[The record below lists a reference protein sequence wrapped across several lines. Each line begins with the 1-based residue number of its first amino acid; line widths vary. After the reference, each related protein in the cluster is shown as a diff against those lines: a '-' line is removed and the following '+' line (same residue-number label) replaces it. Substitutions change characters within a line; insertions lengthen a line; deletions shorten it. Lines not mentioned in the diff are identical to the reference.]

1 MKRLLLLVVLPLFAV
16 IAVGILYLKGG
27 RYAET
32 DNAYVQSDMVLLS
45 TEISGVVKDV
55 LVSENQAVTAGE
67 PLFRLDPAQLL
78 VAVAKAEA
86 KLAQV
91 RIDLAALKASYR
103 EKEAEIEL
111 AKTRHAFAQKAQE
124 RQILLAAKNLIS
136 ESSFDD
142 SQQNSDL
149 AAQQISA
156 LEQDKARIAVTLGGS
171 IDAPVEQH
179 PSYLSAKA
187 ELDQARLDL
196 SRAEVRASLPGIVS
210 RLPKTGQYITAGD
223 TAMALVVSG
232 NVWIEANYTETD
244 LTYVHPGQPVTI
256 SIDTY
261 PDTAW
266 KGVVDS
272 LSPATGAEFSVIPAQ
287 NATGNWVKIAQ
298 RVAVRIK
305 LDAAPNVPQLRAG
318 LSANVEIDTGHR
330 RRFLGLSF

>member
-1 MKRLLLLVVLPLFAV
+1 MKRLLLLVVIPLLAV

-32 DNAYVQSDMVLLS
+32 DNAYVQSDMVLVS

-55 LVSENQAVTAGE
+55 LVSENQAVTAGA

-111 AKTRHAFAQKAQE
+111 AKTKHAFAQKTQE

-171 IDAPVEQH
+171 IDTPVEQH

-196 SRAEVRASLPGIVS
+196 ARVEVRASFPGIVS

-232 NVWIEANYTETD
+232 NVWIEANFTETD
-244 LTYVHPGQPVTI
+244 LTYVHPGQSVAI

-305 LDAAPNVPQLRAG
+305 LEAAPNVPQLRTG

-330 RRFLGLSF
+330 RRLLGLSF

>member
-1 MKRLLLLVVLPLFAV
+1 MKRLLLLVVIPLFAV
-16 IAVGILYLKGG
+16 VAVGILYLKGG

-32 DNAYVQSDMVLLS
+32 DNAYVQSDMVLVS
-45 TEISGVVKDV
+45 TEVSGVVKDV

-67 PLFRLDPAQLL
+67 PLFRLDPAQFL

-111 AKTRHAFAQKAQE
+111 AKTKYAFALKTQE
-124 RQILLAAKNLIS
+124 RQISLAAKKLIS

-142 SQQNSDL
+142 SQQSSDL
-149 AAQQISA
+149 AAQQIGA

-171 IDAPVEQH
+171 IDTPAEQH

-196 SRAEVRASLPGIVS
+196 ARVEVRASLPGIVS
-210 RLPKTGQYITAGD
+210 RLPKAGQYITAGD

-232 NVWIEANYTETD
+232 NVWIEANFTETD
-244 LTYVHPGQPVTI
+244 LTYVHPGQPVAI

-305 LDAAPNVPQLRAG
+305 LDAAPNVPQLRTG

-330 RRFLGLSF
+330 RKFLGLSF